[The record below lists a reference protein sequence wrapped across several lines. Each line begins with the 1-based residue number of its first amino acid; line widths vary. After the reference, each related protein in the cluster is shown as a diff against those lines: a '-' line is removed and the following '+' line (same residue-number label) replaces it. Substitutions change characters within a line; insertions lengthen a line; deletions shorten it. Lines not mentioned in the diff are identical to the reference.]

1 MSFPRHI
8 AIIMDGNG
16 RWAQE
21 QGWAR
26 IRGHRAGVESVR
38 EITTASA
45 EMGLEQL
52 TLYAFSTENWKRPS
66 GEVQLLMR
74 LLARFMVRERPTIMD
89 NGIRLTWIGDVSALP
104 ASALREMEAT
114 RDMSRDNDGMTLCLA
129 LNYGAR
135 QEIVRAAT
143 RLAQQAVAGL
153 VQPSEID
160 VQKLD
165 DELYTAGMPE
175 VDLLIRT
182 GGEQRLSN
190 FLLWQASYAEL
201 WFSDVYW
208 PNFRRP
214 QLEQALA
221 AFVQRERRFG
231 DVKASQ

>member
-1 MSFPRHI
+1 
-8 AIIMDGNG
+8 
-16 RWAQE
+16 
-21 QGWAR
+21 
-26 IRGHRAGVESVR
+26 
-38 EITTASA
+38 
-45 EMGLEQL
+45 
-52 TLYAFSTENWKRPS
+52 
-66 GEVQLLMR
+66 
-74 LLARFMVRERPTIMD
+74 
-89 NGIRLTWIGDVSALP
+89 
-104 ASALREMEAT
+104 
-114 RDMSRDNDGMTLCLA
+114 MSRDNDGMTLCLA

>member
-1 MSFPRHI
+1 
-8 AIIMDGNG
+8 MDGNG